1 MSVDVVF
8 NQMII
13 IFLLMMTGT
22 LLYKKS
28 IITDETSKFLSS
40 LIVTLFNPA
49 MMISG
54 ALEKEGPGGI
64 REILFVTVIA
74 CAMFLILIISG
85 YLIPTI
91 LRVPKEEKNIYNV
104 MTIFGNI
111 GFIGIP
117 VTSALLGKSALI
129 YVIIFNL
136 AYNVLIYTYG
146 IYLIT
151 KGTEKKPVYNLKKL
165 INTGT
170 VSSIAAIV
178 IFIFKIKFPDPLT
191 STINYLSNATTS
203 LSMIAIGVSL
213 AQIPFRKIFTDIRLY
228 LFAAIRLLVI
238 PICAAVILKPIITDQ
253 LIYGVTILMTAM
265 PCGSMPVILAQ
276 TYGVDSECAAR
287 TVVLTTILS
296 LGTISAVSLF
306 M

>member
-1 MSVDVVF
+1 MSVNIVF

-13 IFLLMMTGT
+13 IFLLMMTGYY
-22 LLYKKS
+22 LYKKS
-28 IITDETSKFLSS
+28 IITDDTDKFLSS
-40 LIVTLFNPA
+40 LIVTVFNPA
-49 MMISG
+49 MIISG

-64 REILFVTVIA
+64 NEIIFVSVIA
-74 CAMFLILIISG
+74 CAMYLMLIISG
-85 YLIPTI
+85 YLIPYI
-91 LRVPKEEKNIYNV
+91 LRVAREEKNIYNV

-136 AYNVLIYTYG
+136 AYNVFIYTYG

-151 KGTEKKPVYNLKKL
+151 KGTEKKPVYNLKNL

-178 IFIFKIKFPDPLT
+178 IFIFKIKFPEPLT
-191 STINYLSNATTS
+191 SAVNYLSSATTS

-213 AQIPFRKIFTDIRLY
+213 AQIPLRKIFTDIKLY

-238 PICAAVILKPIITDQ
+238 PICSAVILKHVITDPI
-253 LIYGVTILMTAM
+253 IYGVTILMIAM

-296 LGTISAVSLF
+296 LVTISAVAFF